1 MPKTP
6 DDNNQM
12 SFADLA
18 DHASLN
24 GKTLYLV
31 DGSSY
36 IYRAFYAIR
45 NLSNSA
51 GMPTNAIYGF
61 TQMLKKLIEDENP
74 DLIAVTF
81 DAFDADEHTFRKE
94 LYDDYKANRSAMP
107 DELRIQIPYFRKVV
121 EALNIPIMEQ
131 AGVEADDLIATA
143 TVRAREV
150 GLNVCIISADKDLM
164 QLLGDGVSMLDTM
177 RGRRYS
183 PADVLERF
191 NVTPDRVKFVLALA
205 GDTSDNIPGVPGI
218 GEKTGGKLIAEF
230 GDLETLLANIDKVS
244 GKKRK
249 ENLTE
254 FADQARLSLEL
265 VTLRDDCPIAFDI
278 EHLHLSPPDFQALA
292 HLFHELEFES
302 VLHDLNRWF
311 KSRGWLDDRD
321 IEDLKDS
328 LLDEE
333 ITRTD
338 EARKDYRA
346 IFTLEELDEVLA
358 ACKDA
363 GRFAFDLETTSVDPL
378 EARIVGMS
386 FAYKPNHG
394 VYIPVA
400 HSYEGAPAQLS
411 LDEVLARVAPLLE
424 DPDLPKI
431 GQHYK
436 YEWLVLRRHNIG
448 FQGVAF
454 DTMLMSYV
462 LDPGKNS
469 HGLDTIAFDFL
480 NHRNIKFSDVAGRGK
495 KQLTFDQVPLDK
507 ATPYAAEDA
516 DITLMACDALL
527 ALLDEEPELRK
538 LHDTLEIPLSRVLG
552 VMELNGVKVDC
563 DILNQLSA
571 EFEVELEKLQDEIN
585 VHAGSEVNP
594 NSPTQLREVLFERL
608 ELPVKKRTKTG
619 PSTDQSVL
627 EQLSELHPLPRLI
640 LEYRSFSKL
649 KGTYVDA
656 LPELIREDTGRIHT
670 DFNQAVAATGR
681 LSSSNPNLQNI
692 PIRTDRGREIR
703 KAFVADEGHLLLAA
717 DYSQIELR
725 IMAHLSGDPVLLKAY
740 KEGQDIHALTASQ
753 IFDIDIDEV
762 SGDQRRA
769 GKTINFGVMY
779 GMGPRRLARDLD
791 ISMPEAKSY
800 IDNYFERYQGV
811 ATYFEKLVADAVE
824 TGYALTMFGRKRLLP
839 TLENKGAGRAF
850 AERAAI
856 NTPIQGTAAD
866 IIKLAMIAIQDRI
879 EAENWPAR
887 MLLQVHDELIFEI
900 AEDALDE
907 LRPKICNMMETIVTL
922 DAPLIVD
929 SGVGKNWFDAK

>member
-1 MPKTP
+1 M
-6 DDNNQM
+6 D
-12 SFADLA
+12 
-18 DHASLN
+18 

-45 NLSNSA
+45 NLSNSS

-61 TQMLKKLIEDENP
+61 TQMLKKLIEDEDP

-81 DAFDADEHTFRKE
+81 DAFDADEHTFRKK

-143 TVRAREV
+143 TLQARDI
-150 GLNVCIISADKDLM
+150 GLGVCIISADKDLM
-164 QLLGDGVSMLDTM
+164 QLLGDGVTMLDTM

-183 PADVLERF
+183 PDDVMERF
-191 NVTPDRVKFVLALA
+191 AVTPDRVKYVLALA

-265 VTLRDDCPIAFDI
+265 VTLREDCPIIFDT
-278 EHLHLSPPDFQALA
+278 EHLHLSPPNFQALTE
-292 HLFHELEFES
+292 LFHELEFES
-302 VLHDLNRWF
+302 VLQDLNRWF
-311 KSRGWLDDRD
+311 KARGWLDDRT

-328 LLDEE
+328 LRDEE

-338 EARKDYRA
+338 EERKDYSA
-346 IFTLEELDEVLA
+346 IYTLEALDALLA
-358 ACKDA
+358 DIKAA
-363 GRFAFDLETTSVDPL
+363 GRVAFDLETTSVDPL
-378 EARIVGMS
+378 QARIVGMS

-400 HSYEGAPAQLS
+400 HTYEGAPEQLS
-411 LDEVLARVAPLLE
+411 LKVVLERVAPLLE
-424 DPDLPKI
+424 DPDFPKI

-436 YEWLVLRRHNIG
+436 YEWLVLKRH
-448 FQGVAF
+448 GVAFRGVTF

-480 NHRNIKFSDVAGRGK
+480 HHRNIKFTDVAGRGK
-495 KQLTFDQVPLDK
+495 NQLTFDQVPLEK
-507 ATPYAAEDA
+507 ATPYASEDA
-516 DITLMACDALL
+516 DITLMACDVLL
-527 ALLDEEPELRK
+527 KQLQEEPKLLEL
-538 LHDTLEIPLSRVLG
+538 HNSLEIPLSRVLG
-552 VMELNGVKVDC
+552 IMELNGVKVDC
-563 DILNQLSA
+563 DILRLLSQ

-585 VHAGSEVNP
+585 VLAGGEVNP

-656 LPELIREDTGRIHT
+656 LPELIHEETGRIHT

-703 KAFVADEGHLLLAA
+703 RAFIADEGHLLLAA

-725 IMAHLSGDPVLLKAY
+725 IMAHLSGDPVLLEAY
-740 KEGQDIHALTASQ
+740 HNGQDIHALTASQ
-753 IFDIDIDEV
+753 IFDVALDTVTSE
-762 SGDQRRA
+762 QRRA

-800 IDNYFERYQGV
+800 IDNYFERYKGV
-811 ATYFEKLVADAVE
+811 AAYFEKLVADAVE

-866 IIKLAMIAIQDRI
+866 IIKLAMIDIQKRI
-879 EAENWPAR
+879 EKEHWPAR

-900 AEDALDE
+900 AEDAMAE
-907 LRPKICNMMETIVTL
+907 LRPKICSMMEDIVSL
-922 DAPLIVD
+922 NAPLIVE
-929 SGVGKNWFDAK
+929 SGVGKNWLDAK